1 MAIDP
6 SGMVMRLNPVQGL
19 DLTGFA
25 RAKEHQDQIRM
36 RREQLR
42 LQREQFEEQKRQN
55 AEMMQLRQMEEA
67 GATARQNLQ
76 LQQQREADAAK
87 AQAELVASRRAAEGE
102 FRKYLDARDFQGA
115 DNLIPA
121 MTNLGM
127 LAERTGVDAEGN
139 PTYRIEQDREAAE
152 AREGA
157 ELAATQSYGEDETA
171 EQSLSRLDA
180 MGYPDDERGN
190 LDDPSAD
197 RAPLPTDEMLMADP
211 ELEGVDEATA
221 DAYDPLSVARRRG
234 SDMQRPSSEVYGAAP
249 RGLGPAYL
257 SSGDAYAQALG
268 ASEYARQ
275 NNDQPLKG
283 PDAEDQM
290 GAVPR
295 NTYDTGAMVADA
307 RRRGAPALEA
317 LAQAYPEGPYRDSA
331 QASNAAVDA
340 LALNPQKAVEAAAA
354 LRSGPDAALGREL
367 AAGRAADKDALDRQA
382 KPLDEVQQERIAEYG
397 RKHGKEIA
405 TQRDIP
411 TIYANA
417 KRAAMIKGILTD
429 DIPGNDDSIAFQI
442 TDMLGSRGTQSNN
455 DLRVA
460 LGLDA
465 ESKID
470 QVRAALHR
478 WFMGGNRDERN
489 KALISLVEASEAQDN
504 KAVFGYLRELD
515 EAIDAAPTE
524 HKRRGL
530 MEARMAVPAEY
541 RDKYEALPEEDEE
554 EGAEPAP
561 ARMGATAVDGAE
573 AQPTAGNIED
583 DDEFMDALYSA
594 ADDADIDADLVLPLI
609 GHESGGDP
617 TAKNPGSS
625 ARGLIQFI
633 DSVAQGYTNPRTGKK
648 FTGSAELAQLSRAE
662 QAPIVIEYLKRNGVT
677 SEHDQGDIYV
687 AIAAP
692 GFLNEKDDVEVYK
705 QGTENYSKNAHNWDL
720 DNDGV
725 ITRGELYRWGMG
737 ERRKAG
743 AEAPAA
749 KAKSQPTPGAGV
761 LKRLSP
767 TASLDTSPAAAAPA
781 AAPKSQ
787 LDSEVD
793 ELLR

>member
-139 PTYRIEQDREAAE
+139 PTYRIEQDRAAAE

-197 RAPLPTDEMLMADP
+197 RAPLPTDETLMAEP
-211 ELEGVDEATA
+211 SLGGVDEATA

-295 NTYDTGAMVADA
+295 NTYDTGAMVSDA

-331 QASNAAVDA
+331 QASNAAIDS

-354 LRSGPDAALGREL
+354 LRSGPDAAIGKELGHQ
-367 AAGRAADKDALDRQA
+367 RALDKDALDRQP
-382 KPLDEVQQERIAEYG
+382 KPLSLRDEAFLKKDSRVRAEKMAADRG
-397 RKHGKEIA
+397 
-405 TQRDIP
+405 IP
-411 TIYANA
+411 DVYSRV
-417 KRAAMIKGILTD
+417 KPAAMIKSLLSDKTG
-429 DIPGNDDSIAFQI
+429 GNDDAILFQLSK
-442 TDMLGSRGTQSNN
+442 MLGSIGSQSNA

-460 LGLDA
+460 ASIDA
-465 ESKID
+465 EATIAQAQEK
-470 QVRAALHR
+470 LHR
-478 WFMGGNRDERN
+478 WFKGGNTETRN
-489 KALISLVEASEAQDN
+489 KTLEAIVDKSLEGDKA
-504 KAVFGYLRELD
+504 AVFEYLQAIDEALD
-515 EAIDAAPTE
+515 EAANEYEAS
-524 HKRRGL
+524 GL
-530 MEARMAVPAEY
+530 KQARAAVPSVY
-541 RDKYEALPEEDEE
+541 REAYDALPEEDEE

-573 AQPTAGNIED
+573 TQPTAGNIED

-617 TAKNPGSS
+617 SAKNPGSS

-692 GFLNEKDDVEVYK
+692 GFLNEKDDAEVYK
-705 QGTENYSKNAHNWDL
+705 RGTENYSKNAHNWDL

-743 AEAPAA
+743 GEAPAA
-749 KAKSQPTPGAGV
+749 KAKSQPAPGAGV

-767 TASLDTSPAAAAPA
+767 TASLDTSPAAEAPA

-793 ELLR
+793 DLLR